1 MRCSIIIPVL
11 NEAGATSAFLSHL
24 QGLRQAGHEVI
35 VVDGGSV
42 DGTRERLRPNID
54 RLLETCAGR
63 ARQMN
68 AGAKVANG
76 EVLVFLHADTL
87 LPDTA
92 VQDIEKA
99 LTTTSK
105 QWGHFAVRLSGR
117 HPIFRLIEWMMNR
130 RSCITGIATGDQAMF
145 IRRGAFDLAGGFD
158 DIPIMEDIAMSKKLK
173 TYGRPACLR
182 TRVRTSSRRWEQH
195 GIVRTVCLMWSL
207 RLRYWM
213 GASPHALVR
222 HYDQNPS

>member
-11 NEAGATSAFLSHL
+11 NEAEGITAFLAHL
-24 QGLRQAGHEVI
+24 QALRQAGHEVI

-42 DGTRERLRPNID
+42 DATLELARPAVD
-54 RLLETCAGR
+54 QLVETSAGR

-76 EVLVFLHADTL
+76 DILVFLHADTF

-92 VQDIEKA
+92 MQDISQSLAMTRKV
-99 LTTTSK
+99 
-105 QWGHFAVRLSGR
+105 WGHFAVRLSGR
-117 HPIFRLIEWMMNR
+117 QPLFRLIEWMMSR
-130 RSCITGIATGDQAMF
+130 RSCITGIVTGDQAMF
-145 IRRGAFDLAGGFD
+145 IRRDVFALSGRFD
-158 DIPIMEDIAMSKKLK
+158 DIPLMEDIAMSKKLK
-173 TYGRPACLR
+173 AYCRPLCLR
-182 TRVRTSSRRWEQH
+182 TKVCTSSRRWEQR
-195 GIVRTVCLMWSL
+195 GIVRTVFLMWSL

-222 HYDQNPS
+222 RYYQNSS